1 MASKGRRK
9 PAPATSPE
17 ARENQMISH
26 AFDLAEKQMLE
37 GTASSSVIVHYL
49 KLATTRETLEREKLQ
64 RENEL
69 LQARVE
75 SLKQGEDI
83 KHLYEDAIR
92 HMRAYSGQEEL
103 LDDEEEIF

>member
-1 MASKGRRK
+1 MAPKARRK
-9 PAPATSPE
+9 PSPATSPE

-49 KLATTRETLEREKLQ
+49 KLATQRETLEREKLQ

-75 SLKQGEDI
+75 SLRQGEDI
-83 KHLYEDAIR
+83 KALYEDAIR
-92 HMRAYSGQEEL
+92 SMRAYSGQEEL

>member
-1 MASKGRRK
+1 MAPKARRK
-9 PAPATSPE
+9 PSPATTPE
-17 ARENQMISH
+17 GRENQMISH

-49 KLATTRETLEREKLQ
+49 KLATQRETLEREKLQ

-75 SLKQGEDI
+75 SLRQGEDI
-83 KHLYEDAIR
+83 KALYENAIR
-92 HMRAYSGQEEL
+92 SMRAYSGQEEL

>member
-1 MASKGRRK
+1 MAPKARRK

-49 KLATTRETLEREKLQ
+49 KLATQRETLEREKRQ

-75 SLKQGEDI
+75 SLRQGEDI
-83 KHLYEDAIR
+83 KALYEDAIR
-92 HMRAYSGQEEL
+92 SMRAYSGQEEL

>member
-1 MASKGRRK
+1 MAPKARRK
-9 PAPATSPE
+9 PSPATTPE
-17 ARENQMISH
+17 GRENQMISH

-49 KLATTRETLEREKLQ
+49 KLATQRETLEREKLQ
-64 RENEL
+64 REIEL

-75 SLKQGEDI
+75 SLRQGEDI
-83 KHLYEDAIR
+83 KALYEDAIR
-92 HMRAYSGQEEL
+92 SMRAYSGQEEL